1 MNKITFEKSI
11 RADQQKVFDI
21 VTNFEDFER
30 LLPEFYPSI
39 VIKSIR
45 DESSLVS
52 EHLKI
57 ADKEFVI
64 MAKHFS
70 SPPEKHVMRVVGGD
84 IKGSYIK
91 ERFVPVTN
99 GTKIIVEA
107 ELNIPKSIDN
117 LFNINK
123 YQNSLKKLYEKFI
136 GIVES
141 N

>member
-91 ERFVPVTN
+91 ERFVHTAH

-107 ELNIPKSIDN
+107 ELNIPKSIDS
-117 LFNINK
+117 LFNTSK
-123 YQNSLKKLYEKFI
+123 YQNSLKNYMKNLL
-136 GIVES
+136 V
-141 N
+141 

>member
-11 RADQQKVFDI
+11 RTDQKKIFDI

-52 EHLKI
+52 EHLKL

-70 SPPEKHVMRVVGGD
+70 LPPERHVMRVVGGD

-91 ERFVPVTN
+91 ERFVRTAH

-107 ELNIPKSIDN
+107 ELN
-117 LFNINK
+117 L
-123 YQNSLKKLYEKFI
+123 SLI
-136 GIVES
+136 HI
-141 N
+141 